1 MVSSP
6 ARASQTYL
14 PDTSEAGLAE
24 VHGFLAAHLAARGT
38 AVEPRYLLVGAGEG
52 DQIELPAAL
61 HEVLVQVAEAF
72 AAGRAVTVAPQ
83 STTLTTQEVGDL
95 LGVSRPTVVR
105 LVESG
110 DLPAERVGNR
120 RRILLTDA
128 LAYRDQRRAA
138 QYQMLAETSVD
149 LDEEEDGNVVRER
162 LREIRRIASERR
174 RSR

>member
-1 MVSSP
+1 MAAVS

-14 PDTSEAGLAE
+14 PDTSDTGLAE

-38 AVEPRYLLVGAGEG
+38 AVAPRYLIVGADEG
-52 DQIELPAAL
+52 DQVEIPEAL
-61 HEVLVQVAEAF
+61 HEVLLQVAEAF
-72 AAGRAVTVAPQ
+72 AAGRAVTVAPR
-83 STTLTTQEVGDL
+83 STTLTTQEVADL

-110 DLPAERVGNR
+110 DLPAERIGNR
-120 RRILLTDA
+120 RKILLTDA
-128 LAYRDQRRAA
+128 LAYREQRRTA

-149 LDEEEDGNVVRER
+149 LDEEEDGEIVRER
-162 LREIRRIASERR
+162 LREVRRMVAEQR